1 MHILQKYI
9 SQFLFIILPLTICG
23 IGSMLYVSNVYYTAV
38 CTVTLLFIVFALL
51 PILIIKDVKDKW
63 KVIHSYQN
71 YKQGLLS
78 KTEFMQ
84 ELVTQLTSIS
94 SQATFKEETTSPQIK
109 VKHSTS
115 SAKSKNTSKKSQS
128 ALMQK
133 MIARSK

>member
-23 IGSMLYVSNVYYTAV
+23 IGSMFYVNNVYYTAV
-38 CTVTLLFIVFALL
+38 CTVILLFVAFALL

-63 KVIHSYQN
+63 KIIHSYQN

-84 ELVTQLTSIS
+84 ELVSQLTSIS
-94 SQATFKEETTSPQIK
+94 SQSTLKEMSQTQLNP
-109 VKHSTS
+109 KHTIS
-115 SAKSKNTSKKSQS
+115 SAKSKNMSTKNQDRKSVV
-128 ALMQK
+128 
-133 MIARSK
+133 

>member
-23 IGSMLYVSNVYYTAV
+23 IGSMFYVNNVYYTAV
-38 CTVTLLFIVFALL
+38 CTVILLFVAFALL

-63 KVIHSYQN
+63 KIIHSYQN

-84 ELVTQLTSIS
+84 ELVSQLTSIS
-94 SQATFKEETTSPQIK
+94 SQSTLKEMSQTQLNP
-109 VKHSTS
+109 KHTIS
-115 SAKSKNTSKKSQS
+115 SAKSKNMSTKNQS
-128 ALMQK
+128 ALIQK